1 MRRVRQAIVVE
12 GKYDTIRVRSAVDAL
27 VVETNGFGIFRD
39 KARLE
44 LLRQLACERGLVILT
59 DSDSAGA
66 LIRNHLLGAIPA
78 EQICLAYVPPRA
90 GKERRKAT
98 PSKEGLLGVEGI
110 DNATVI
116 AALERAGATFEEEEA
131 PSADKMHLTKADL
144 VEVGLSGTADS
155 AARRQRL
162 LERLGLPLQLS
173 ANRLLEVVNATLT
186 PAAWQELLEE
196 LQNVAP

>member
-44 LLRQLACERGLVILT
+44 MLRQLARERGLVILT

-78 EQICLAYVPPRA
+78 QQIRLAYVPPRM
-90 GKERRKAT
+90 GKERRKAA

-116 AALERAGATFEEEEA
+116 AALERAGAIFEEEET
-131 PSADKMHLTKADL
+131 PSADKMHLTKVDL
-144 VEVGLSGTADS
+144 VEAGLSGTADS
-155 AARRQRL
+155 ADRRRRV
-162 LERLGLPLQLS
+162 LEKLGLPLQLS

-186 PAAWQELLEE
+186 PAEWQELLQE
-196 LQNVAP
+196 LPKTAT